1 MILLWHLLLHLV
13 PLHTRAQGSR
23 SVMTQFACENATLL
37 LHCPLTSAIS
47 VVRANYG
54 RFSIAVCNHAAA
66 EDIFTNCDSSYSTTD
81 ILKQRCDNLSLCQIE
96 ATSTVFPSPC
106 PATPK
111 YLEVQYHC
119 LSGGGREDGAGSDL
133 REPQL
138 GSNMSS
144 VWGVGDQVA
153 SLDIDTVHHLV
164 NTALLSKSGAGAG
177 GGGEAADKNVT
188 ISGAEKHSPVPSVNE
203 TSSSNYNSPLMGAKT
218 LSSSNTSS
226 AASLANQNKNLSMRA
241 QENYLP
247 LEHRVD
253 VSQDDGRKEEDGV
266 LMEEGGGILSKREVL
281 IIIVTSIAAVI
292 LIVIASVVVIIK
304 R

>member
-1 MILLWHLLLHLV
+1 MILLWHLLLHLAT
-13 PLHTRAQGSR
+13 LHTQAQGSR

-106 PATPK
+106 PSTPK

-203 TSSSNYNSPLMGAKT
+203 TSSSNSNSSLMETRTEAGDRH
-218 LSSSNTSS
+218 
-226 AASLANQNKNLSMRA
+226 AAEHAARNFTRES
-241 QENYLP
+241 YLP
-247 LEHRVD
+247 LED
-253 VSQDDGRKEEDGV
+253 AAAAKEE
-266 LMEEGGGILSKREVL
+266 EEEVGFLSPREVL
-281 IIIVTSIAAVI
+281 IITLTSITAVI
-292 LIVIASVVVIIK
+292 LIVIAAVVVILK